1 VEMENTSFSFR
12 TRIPSF
18 GEQPLLRDFS
28 MKMVSGEIVAMVGPS
43 GCGKSTIARLI
54 AGLLIP
60 DSGRVIFKGQSVSGP
75 SRERGLI
82 AQGDWCL
89 PWFTVR
95 NNVQLG
101 LSDPSHWG
109 KAKQLLEVAGLK
121 DSLERYPSELSFGGR
136 QRVCLVRALVAGA
149 DVLMLDEPLSA
160 VDAVRKTSLEQTI
173 RATLKAA
180 GASALWITHDLDEAL
195 LVSDRL
201 LVVGGRP
208 LTILHDE
215 GLERRPDDIQGMIGS
230 SAFQMHRIELHRR
243 VAELWPADRL

>member
-1 VEMENTSFSFR
+1 
-12 TRIPSF
+12 
-18 GEQPLLRDFS
+18 
-28 MKMVSGEIVAMVGPS
+28 
-43 GCGKSTIARLI
+43 
-54 AGLLIP
+54 
-60 DSGRVIFKGQSVSGP
+60 
-75 SRERGLI
+75 
-82 AQGDWCL
+82 
-89 PWFTVR
+89 
-95 NNVQLG
+95 
-101 LSDPSHWG
+101 
-109 KAKQLLEVAGLK
+109 
-121 DSLERYPSELSFGGR
+121 
-136 QRVCLVRALVAGA
+136 
-149 DVLMLDEPLSA
+149 MLDEPLSA